1 MKRSI
6 LVVILIVAVSLV
18 CGGFGVVH
26 AQKAFKLD
34 LAWQPEHETF
44 AAWYAKEKGW
54 DKEEGLDFQ
63 LHYFD
68 SGMAQMEALP
78 ARQWV
83 IAGMG
88 GVPATVGLLR
98 YGTVLI
104 AVGNDES
111 ETNCVL
117 VRKDSPI
124 LKTKGFN
131 PKYPEVFGSPE
142 TIKGKTILC
151 TTVSSGHF
159 AMSKWLEVFG
169 LRDKDVVIKN
179 MDQAQAVA
187 AFEAGIGDAVALWAP
202 HIYTGLGKGW
212 QIVGNTKTCGAAQPI
227 VLIAEKEFSEK
238 NPEIVAKFLRV
249 YFRSINAIKKDS
261 EKLVPEYH
269 RFYKD
274 WAGLDLSLESAKMDL
289 LMHPVFTLEE
299 QIKMFDVSGGPSEVQ
314 KWLQAILDFFT
325 TQGRFRPE
333 EREKA
338 MEMMKAGYI
347 TDKFLKM
354 VKTPIP

>member
-6 LVVILIVAVSLV
+6 FSVVVITVLSLV
-18 CGGFGVVH
+18 FAGFGVVH
-26 AQKAFKLD
+26 AQKSVKLD

-78 ARQWV
+78 AKQWV

-88 GVPATVGLLR
+88 GVPANVGALR
-98 YGTVLI
+98 YGTVLFAI
-104 AVGNDES
+104 GNDES
-111 ETNCVL
+111 ETNCVM

-131 PKYPEVFGSPE
+131 PKYPEVYGSPE

-169 LRDKDVVIKN
+169 LKDSDVVLKN

-187 AFEAGIGDAVALWAP
+187 AFEAGIGDVVVLWAP

-212 QIVGNTKTCGAAQPI
+212 KIAANTKTSGGAQPI

-238 NPEIVAKFLRV
+238 NPEIMAKFLRV
-249 YFRSINAIKKDS
+249 YFRSINAIKKEG
-261 EKLVPEYH
+261 EKLVPEYK
-269 RFYKD
+269 RFFKD
-274 WAGLDLSLESAKMDL
+274 WAGMDLSPESAKMDL

-299 QIKMFDVSGGPSEVQ
+299 QIKMFDTSAGPSDVQ
-314 KWLQAILDFFT
+314 KWQQAILDFFT
-325 TQGRFRPE
+325 AQGRFKPE
-333 EREKA
+333 EKEKV
-338 MEMMKAGYI
+338 MKSDYI
-347 TDKFLKM
+347 TGKFLKM